1 MITVKMLESD
11 VKVGDNLD
19 NRSLT
24 NSDIINILT
33 HFSSNV

>member
-1 MITVKMLESD
+1 MNTVKMLESD

-24 NSDIINILT
+24 NSDINNILT
-33 HFSSNV
+33 PFSSNV